1 MIKQFKLSFFQT
13 FSATFIWILL
23 LMSLFLKDISITI
36 SYNWNLVGI
45 STIFALI
52 FGVMYPA
59 LWNFSSMKAIYK
71 ILISSTINLCGG
83 LISVW
88 LFSSVMFEIIRHWIL
103 IIAIVTII
111 GHIIAFY
118 FYSKWDNERSS
129 DKLNTLLKKSN

>member
-88 LFSSVMFEIIRHWIL
+88 LFSSVMFEIIRPWIL

-118 FYSKWDNERSS
+118 FYSKWDNGRNS
-129 DKLNTLLKKSN
+129 DKLNTLLKK